1 MKECLFGTC
10 SNNVAAYCKLHN
22 CCMTV
27 KQMKCKNCL
36 QKECWHLV
44 KNEEHQYWRQ
54 RELTKQK
61 RKARKQAINDFVAAH
76 TCTETRVSIDG
87 Y

>member
-1 MKECLFGTC
+1 MKACLFGTR
-10 SNNVAAYCKLHN
+10 SDNVAAYCRLHHRN
-22 CCMTV
+22 MTV

-36 QKECWHLV
+36 GKECWHLV

-61 RKARKQAINDFVAAH
+61 RKNRKQMINDYV
-76 TCTETRVSIDG
+76 TTVTGGV
-87 Y
+87 